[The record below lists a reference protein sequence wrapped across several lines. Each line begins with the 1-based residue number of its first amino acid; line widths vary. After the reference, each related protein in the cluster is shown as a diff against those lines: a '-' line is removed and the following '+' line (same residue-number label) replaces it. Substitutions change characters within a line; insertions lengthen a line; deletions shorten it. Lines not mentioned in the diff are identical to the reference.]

1 MKMSENEYSRFFN
14 NTPYLVLEDVGF
26 PSNYNL
32 LSHEQVLL
40 LVSFVDATVDRYAQG
55 YIELLQSFR
64 DDLESLSAQAKEVMD
79 EINI

>member
-1 MKMSENEYSRFFN
+1 MKMSENEYSRIYN
-14 NTPYLVLEDVGF
+14 NTPYLVLEDAGF

-32 LSHEQVLL
+32 LTHEQMLV

-64 DDLESLSAQAKEVMD
+64 DDLESLSTQAKEVID
-79 EINI
+79 EISI